1 MAAEIALAGAAG
13 ALVALLAIA
22 LVDPHG
28 QLTHVDTVVVTVGLF
43 AGIGLDRLLRG

>member
-1 MAAEIALAGAAG
+1 MTLAALAGG
-13 ALVALLAIA
+13 LVALLGVA

-28 QLTHVDTVVVTVGLF
+28 QLTHIDTIAVTVGLF

>member
-1 MAAEIALAGAAG
+1 VAG
-13 ALVALLAIA
+13 ALVGLLIVA

-28 QLTHVDTVVVTVGLF
+28 RMTHVDTIVVTVGVF